1 MGCIKVSSKME
12 FYNSKCILQKKKRDL
27 RQPNFTPQEP
37 KKEQGKLKVT
47 RGNEIIDESSNGW
60 NRERE
65 NNRKD

>member
-37 KKEQGKLKVT
+37 EKEETKPSTQKEGNNKDQSGNSLK
-47 RGNEIIDESSNGW
+47 RQQK
-60 NRERE
+60 R
-65 NNRKD
+65 

>member
-1 MGCIKVSSKME
+1 MYASK
-12 FYNSKCILQKKKRDL
+12 KKKRDL

-47 RGNEIIDESSNGW
+47 RENEIIDESSNGW
-60 NRERE
+60 NREQE